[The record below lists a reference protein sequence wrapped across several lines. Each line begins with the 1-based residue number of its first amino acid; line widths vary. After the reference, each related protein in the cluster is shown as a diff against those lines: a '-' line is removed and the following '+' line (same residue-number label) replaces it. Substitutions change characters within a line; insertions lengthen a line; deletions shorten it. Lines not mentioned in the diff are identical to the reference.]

1 MKMHLLLLLF
11 AFGVFGCQAQVNK
24 PTKNNTI
31 MDLSFIDNKKTKHAI
46 VMMACRTCAPISNL
60 GYRVVVTL
68 SDEEQSKIKKINPET
83 WIGLLSSSSTD
94 FSANLMLYSL
104 YDKDAFILSQNN
116 TEESWHKYLKKEDVE
131 FWNAKFKM
139 QEKTTH

>member
-1 MKMHLLLLLF
+1 MKMHLLLFLF
-11 AFGVFGCQAQVNK
+11 SLIVFGCQAQDHK
-24 PTKNNTI
+24 PTKNKKT

-46 VMMACRTCAPISNL
+46 VMMACRTCAPITNL

-68 SDEEQSKIKKINPET
+68 SDEEQNKIKNITPEK
-83 WIGLLSSSSTD
+83 WLSLLNDSSSD

-116 TEESWHKYLKKEDVE
+116 SEESWHKYLKKEDLG
-131 FWNAKFKM
+131 FWHAKFKM
-139 QEKTTH
+139 QDQAAH